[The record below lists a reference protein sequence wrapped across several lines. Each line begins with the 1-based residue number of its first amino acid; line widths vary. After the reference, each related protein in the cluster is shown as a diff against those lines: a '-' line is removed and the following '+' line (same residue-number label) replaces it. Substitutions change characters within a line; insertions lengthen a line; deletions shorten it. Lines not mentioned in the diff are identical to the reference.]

1 MDSYSTLQVC
11 MKFAYIVTGLVFL
24 LSYWISD
31 NVTVLHK
38 CGHAN
43 RGTEIICIAFV
54 ASIFCYSKRSS
65 TILLQCVKGNLAYRN
80 FGFFL
85 PTWKTFA
92 YKLWNDSSIDLCFN
106 FLYLFWAYQLAV
118 LDSFTFYSMR
128 NGSMNS
134 YPIFT
139 NLKKNKK

>member
-1 MDSYSTLQVC
+1 MKFRTSS

-24 LSYWISD
+24 LSHWISD

-43 RGTEIICIAFV
+43 RYWDYMHSFRGLNFLLLKEKFYYSTVTGKFGLSEL
-54 ASIFCYSKRSS
+54 SI
-65 TILLQCVKGNLAYRN
+65 
-80 FGFFL
+80 FL

-92 YKLWNDSSIDLCFN
+92 DKLWNDSSIDLCLN